1 MHDILPTQVG
11 MFDMRLSRDEFVARI
26 TSWCK
31 ERSGTHWDH
40 ARAAKSVFYTA
51 VFDKFDA
58 DGDCTINDG
67 EYLLALRSL
76 AEGSTADKLTEI
88 FSIMVRAQA
97 FARNVAAEVSVTQ
110 C

>member
-1 MHDILPTQVG
+1 M
-11 MFDMRLSRDEFVARI
+11 
-26 TSWCK
+26 TSLWRGLRHGAK
-31 ERSGTHWDH
+31 NGAEHTGTT
-40 ARAAKSVFYTA
+40 RVQPSPCFFTA

-97 FARNVAAEVSVTQ
+97 FVRNVAAEVSVTQ